1 VGAAGGA
8 GVAGE
13 SDAVACERAVD
24 IFCTETMPKAARPM
38 IIKAATMLITKRI
51 VPSYQAAVTD
61 NAPLVVR

>member
-1 VGAAGGA
+1 MGAACGA

-24 IFCTETMPKAARPM
+24 IFCAETMPKAARPM

-51 VPSYQAAVTD
+51 IRLLQCTK
-61 NAPLVVR
+61 RQTCRH